1 MAEESGVVV
10 KPVNVKQDGQTTEIE
25 IHIEKPEEQKQ
36 QEPKKER
43 RRTLTERLYAQI
55 DIMEREQGKIASGY
69 EGSQNPK
76 AARNEYLTFAKQ
88 ITDTANAIINIKRGG
103 K

>member
-1 MAEESGVVV
+1 MAEENGVVV
-10 KPVNVKQDGQTTEIE
+10 KPVNVKQDEQTTEIE
-25 IHIEKPEEQKQ
+25 IHIEKPEGQKQ

-76 AARNEYLTFAKQ
+76 AARNEYLAFAKQ

>member
-1 MAEESGVVV
+1 MAEENSAVV
-10 KPVNVKQDGQTTEIE
+10 KPVSVKQDGQTTEIE
-25 IHIEKPEEQKQ
+25 IHVEKPEEQKQ
-36 QEPKKER
+36 PKKER

-76 AARNEYLTFAKQ
+76 AARNEYLAFAKQ

>member
-1 MAEESGVVV
+1 MAEENGVVV

-69 EGSQNPK
+69 EGSQNQK
-76 AARNEYLTFAKQ
+76 AARNEYLAFAKQ

>member
-1 MAEESGVVV
+1 MAEENAVV
-10 KPVNVKQDGQTTEIE
+10 KPVSVKQDGQTTEIE
-25 IHIEKPEEQKQ
+25 IHIEKPEEQKR

-76 AARNEYLTFAKQ
+76 AARNEYLAFAKQ